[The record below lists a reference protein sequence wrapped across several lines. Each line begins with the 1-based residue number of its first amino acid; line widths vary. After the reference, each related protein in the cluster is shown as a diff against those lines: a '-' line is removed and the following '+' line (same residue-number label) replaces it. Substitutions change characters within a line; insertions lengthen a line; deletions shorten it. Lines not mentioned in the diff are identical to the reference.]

1 MCRDEL
7 EKDSFIVRQSET
19 QLGFCLENLC
29 VPTPE
34 NLLRAFVTVSH
45 RWGLWQDEAVNRVC
59 SPLISEEETVGWHHQ
74 LNARESGQ
82 TLGDGKGQGSLVRCS
97 PWGCKESDTT
107 KLRWPGLLI
116 LMSFS
121 GLFNLASGEF
131 LAAPPMISNC
141 WNPAFGTQGR
151 LGKLES
157 CLKERG
163 EKGLSAWEIHR
174 ALHAFR
180 SLVLFSLHINHVW
193 RYFPFELNLL
203 LLDW

>member
-1 MCRDEL
+1 M
-7 EKDSFIVRQSET
+7 
-19 QLGFCLENLC
+19 
-29 VPTPE
+29 
-34 NLLRAFVTVSH
+34 
-45 RWGLWQDEAVNRVC
+45 NRVC

-82 TLGDGKGQGSLVRCS
+82 TLGDGEGQGSLVSCS
-97 PWGCKESDTT
+97 PWGCEESDTT

-141 WNPAFGTQGR
+141 WNPAFGTRGR
-151 LGKLES
+151 SGKLES

-163 EKGLSAWEIHR
+163 ERRVPVPGRSIASSKGPAQVQ
-174 ALHAFR
+174 
-180 SLVLFSLHINHVW
+180 VLDVVW
-193 RYFPFELNLL
+193 PAY
-203 LLDW
+203 